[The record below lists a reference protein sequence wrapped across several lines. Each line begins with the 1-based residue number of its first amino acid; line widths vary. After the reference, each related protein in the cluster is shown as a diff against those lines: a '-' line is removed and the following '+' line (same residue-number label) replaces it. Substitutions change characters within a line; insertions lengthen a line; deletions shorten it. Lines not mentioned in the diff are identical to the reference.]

1 MNPALAKLSLASVRA
16 FIRRFPDARGV
27 SRMRKFVEQRV
38 LPSLP
43 SDMRVTVT
51 TADGR
56 RFEENVHEP
65 WFFMLMMMS
74 RRDPAETALL
84 SNLVDAG
91 DTVID
96 IGANYGWYS
105 TWLAKLVGPTGRV
118 HAFEPTPTTMALL
131 RRNCA
136 ENGLDDR
143 IIFNPVGLSNAPGK
157 ATIHVPRQHGG
168 ASLKPHYDEPT
179 TQYEITLTTLDDYI
193 ASNSVGAVR
202 LIKIDVEGCELAV
215 IQGAGKF
222 LSAPHPPMWLMEV
235 SRLTSKAF
243 GYTSEE
249 LLGSLMRYGYR
260 VCRILESPRGKL
272 ARLDRP
278 ESCGV
283 IENVLCYHESD
294 ITRVTAQMIA

>member
-1 MNPALAKLSLASVRA
+1 MNPALARFSLAAVRA

-27 SRMRKFVEQRV
+27 SRLRKFIEQHV
-38 LPSLP
+38 LSSLP
-43 SDMRVTVT
+43 PDMRVTVT

-84 SNLVDAG
+84 SKLIDGG

-96 IGANYGWYS
+96 IGANYGWYA
-105 TWLAKLVGPTGRV
+105 TWLARLVGPTGQV

-136 ENGLDDR
+136 ENHFDDR
-143 IIFNPVGLSNAPGK
+143 IVFNPVGLSNAPGK

-179 TQYEITLTTLDDYI
+179 TLFEITLTTLDDYI
-193 ASNSVGAVR
+193 SRNAIGKVR

-215 IQGAGKF
+215 IQGAGKL
-222 LSAPHPPMWLMEV
+222 LSTPHPPMWLMEV

-249 LLGSLMRYGYR
+249 LLESLMRYGYHI
-260 VCRILESPRGKL
+260 CRILESPRGKL
-272 ARLDRP
+272 AKLEDP
-278 ESCGV
+278 KSCDV
-283 IENVLCYHESD
+283 VENVLCYHESD
-294 ITRVTAQMIA
+294 RGRVAGLIVG